1 MFNSALA
8 FDPSDGTSKRL
19 SVPIVQ
25 ALASHLPD
33 TIPQRY
39 IRSEKERPNTCPS
52 NHLDIPIIDLG
63 MFLGDSDLCRK
74 KEMKKLEIASQQWGF
89 FQDVAGHFSVLHV
102 VFICYIPPTV
112 LYYHCRQ
119 FLCDVLWAVNHG
131 IPGSLMERMKETA
144 REFFELPLEEKLK
157 YEAQEHEGYGKAS
170 VFLDNQKLDWSD
182 IMHLTTLPPE
192 SRKMNFWP
200 TWPVDFRATV
210 DEYVSETQK
219 LSNTVLCLL
228 SEIAGLKPD
237 SFLHM
242 YGKISQLMTWHYY
255 PPCPRP
261 DLVLGLSPHSDGSG
275 LSVLLQDDETVGL
288 QICKEGAW
296 IPIQPIPGALVI
308 NIGDMLEVMSN
319 GRYKSV
325 EHRAVTNIDRD
336 RISIAMFYDPG
347 GETEVG
353 PAPEL
358 IDELNPCQYRRFNR
372 AEYMRH
378 YFGYRHNGKKAIEF
392 AKIES

>member
-25 ALASHLPD
+25 ALASHRPD
-33 TIPQRY
+33 TISQRY
-39 IRSEKERPNTCPS
+39 IRSEKERPNIYPS
-52 NHLDIPIIDLG
+52 NRLDIPIIDMG

-74 KEMKKLEIASQQWGF
+74 KEMEKLEIASQQWGF
-89 FQDVAGHFSVLHV
+89 FQ
-102 VFICYIPPTV
+102 
-112 LYYHCRQ
+112 
-119 FLCDVLWAVNHG
+119 AVNHG

-347 GETEVG
+347 GDTEVG